1 MTAIG
6 DTILAT
12 AEAVQAGVQP
22 KDSVDRSR
30 GY

>member
-12 AEAVQAGVQP
+12 AEAVKLGVQP